1 MYQETHTSIIYKDK
15 MYQESHTSI
24 IYKDKILPRNT
35 HIYNIQTQNTTKK
48 HTHL

>member
-1 MYQETHTSIIYKDK
+1 MYQET
-15 MYQESHTSI
+15 HTSI

-48 HTHL
+48 HTHLYKDKIYKAHL